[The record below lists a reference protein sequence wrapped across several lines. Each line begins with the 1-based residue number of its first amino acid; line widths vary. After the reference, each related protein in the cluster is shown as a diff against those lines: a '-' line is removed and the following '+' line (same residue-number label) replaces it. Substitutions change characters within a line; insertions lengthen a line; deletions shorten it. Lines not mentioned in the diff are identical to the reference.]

1 MGEIFKTNYISMITK
16 KIRKLSIVIIG
27 IIIISFG
34 LRQLKLESREPT
46 LTDQGL
52 SKNN

>member
-27 IIIISFG
+27 IIISFG